1 MASASF
7 PRLCSFVPL
16 LFLLVGLYPSL
27 PWGRIGPS
35 RVHSSLWEAYLT
47 PAPPQAPPPAS
58 PLLCSYP
65 DPQGGGGEEGM
76 GEKGA
81 ALVNRRPHR
90 SGQRLQ
96 ERREG
101 GDTVGCGV

>member
-1 MASASF
+1 
-7 PRLCSFVPL
+7 
-16 LFLLVGLYPSL
+16 
-27 PWGRIGPS
+27 
-35 RVHSSLWEAYLT
+35 
-47 PAPPQAPPPAS
+47 
-58 PLLCSYP
+58 
-65 DPQGGGGEEGM
+65 M

-81 ALVNRRPHR
+81 ALVNRRAHR